1 MPCVLVYQK
10 DPALLIALL
19 GVFPDKKTQTCEEQH
34 HETDR
39 HYPCD
44 NHIVEKHDGLLLVS
58 VCVGAR
64 LTTQA
69 GAYVDRDQ

>member
-1 MPCVLVYQK
+1 MRSLRAKKWRQKSPVVYQK

-19 GVFPDKKTQTCEEQH
+19 SLSDKKTQTCEEQH

-44 NHIVEKHDGLLLVS
+44 NHIVENMTASCSCLFVI
-58 VCVGAR
+58 
-64 LTTQA
+64 
-69 GAYVDRDQ
+69 